1 MQLQDID
8 VRFFRED
15 LVRFINS
22 NPLPLEVKRL
32 VMKEVLS
39 EVANTADRVI
49 EQQKQIREVST
60 QSDVKLPTKEVEKEN
75 ESEE

>member
-22 NPLPLEVKRL
+22 NPLPLEIKRL
-32 VMKEVLS
+32 VIKEVLM
-39 EVANTADRVI
+39 EVANTADKVI
-49 EQQKQIREVST
+49 EQQKQIRE
-60 QSDVKLPTKEVEKEN
+60 LPPKSEKPVEEVEKEN